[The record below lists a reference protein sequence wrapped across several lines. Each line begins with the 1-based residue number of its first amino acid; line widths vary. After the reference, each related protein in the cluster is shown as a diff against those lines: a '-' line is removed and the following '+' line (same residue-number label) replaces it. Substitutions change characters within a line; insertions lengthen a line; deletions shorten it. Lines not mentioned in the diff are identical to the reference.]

1 MSRGLGIITGP
12 PEALA
17 LHAPSCSPL
26 EGWSLIL
33 VDALPVG
40 VSVETEVDLNLG
52 YDG

>member
-1 MSRGLGIITGP
+1 MNRDLGIKRAP

-17 LHAPSCSPL
+17 LHGLSGSPL

-40 VSVETEVDLNLG
+40 VSVET
-52 YDG
+52 